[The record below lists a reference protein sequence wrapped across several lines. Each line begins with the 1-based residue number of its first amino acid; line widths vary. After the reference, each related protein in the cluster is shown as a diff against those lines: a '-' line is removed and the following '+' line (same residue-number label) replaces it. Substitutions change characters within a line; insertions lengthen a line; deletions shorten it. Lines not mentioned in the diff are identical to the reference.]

1 MIKNILILL
10 LVWVSQSFFTID
22 DMVKFLNGLPEDR
35 AKEAKILV
43 INSQRSFLS
52 TLSSPYYLIYRK

>member
-10 LVWVSQSFFTID
+10 LVWVIQSFFTID